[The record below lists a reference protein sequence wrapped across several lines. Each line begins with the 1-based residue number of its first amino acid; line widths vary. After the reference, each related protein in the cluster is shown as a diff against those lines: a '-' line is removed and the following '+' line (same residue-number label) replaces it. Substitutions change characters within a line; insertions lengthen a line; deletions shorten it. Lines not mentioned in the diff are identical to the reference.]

1 MASLPSVPAVQLGLA
16 VDVLD
21 DSLMGLDLGKAL
33 LEADQRVTDGA
44 TPEMAMRGCDPLGGR
59 ARC

>member
-1 MASLPSVPAVQLGLA
+1 MPAVQLGLA

-33 LEADQRVTDGA
+33 LEANQRETDGA

-59 ARC
+59 ARR